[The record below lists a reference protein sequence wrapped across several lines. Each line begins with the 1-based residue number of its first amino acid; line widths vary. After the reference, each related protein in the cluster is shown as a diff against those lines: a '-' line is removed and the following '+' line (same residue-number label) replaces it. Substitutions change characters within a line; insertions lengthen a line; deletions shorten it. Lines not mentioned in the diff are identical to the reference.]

1 MEEYSAECGGHGCL
15 FLFPA
20 ESLSA
25 WQCSTSGGSISK
37 LNAADSFSRCCAP
50 ERRQAQNSQ
59 NNCRRAGNAGPC
71 THTTVVAWPVH
82 IIPLYIGD
90 GCQLHRPLLL
100 SWYILQWPS
109 R

>member
-37 LNAADSFSRCCAP
+37 LNAADSFSWCCAP
-50 ERRQAQNSQ
+50 ERRQTQSSQ
-59 NNCRRAGNAGPC
+59 NNCRRAGHAGPC
-71 THTTVVAWPVH
+71 TGTTVVTSTRFTSRFF
-82 IIPLYIGD
+82 D
-90 GCQLHRPLLL
+90 FLLAFPCRRL
-100 SWYILQWPS
+100 S
-109 R
+109 

>member
-25 WQCSTSGGSISK
+25 WQCSASCGSISK

-71 THTTVVAWPVH
+71 TNTTVVAWPVH
-82 IIPLYIGD
+82 TSFGGKSFTSSRFTSRFFD
-90 GCQLHRPLLL
+90 FLLAF
-100 SWYILQWPS
+100 P
-109 R
+109 